1 MAAALPARKP
11 HACSSAAVAVPVAW
25 LNLAP
30 GLDAALKAY
39 LPLDNA
45 AAYFALY
52 LAAPYLLRL
61 LPHPDGAAA
70 RSATGHGLSPWRWR
84 CWLLVLLATSATV
97 MVCFD
102 YWTSAATHAYCAA
115 DASFLALVAVDLRDH
130 VSAESA
136 PLRSSTR
143 TSRLPPRS

>member
-11 HACSSAAVAVPVAW
+11 HACSSAAVAGPVAW

-61 LPHPDGAAA
+61 LPHRG
-70 RSATGHGLSPWRWR
+70 R
-84 CWLLVLLATSATV
+84 VY
-97 MVCFD
+97 CFVR
-102 YWTSAATHAYCAA
+102 YQ
-115 DASFLALVAVDLRDH
+115 RQII
-130 VSAESA
+130 
-136 PLRSSTR
+136 
-143 TSRLPPRS
+143 